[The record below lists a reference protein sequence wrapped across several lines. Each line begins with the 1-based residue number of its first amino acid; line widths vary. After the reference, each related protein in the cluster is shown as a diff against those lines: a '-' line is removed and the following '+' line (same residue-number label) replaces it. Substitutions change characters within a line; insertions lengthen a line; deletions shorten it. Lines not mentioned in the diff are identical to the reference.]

1 MWPLQLPTMHTLPVI
16 SDSFSGHNQGCRHD
30 RGTYGLCNGN
40 ENDSWGAYGYRHPEG
55 RWATIVAYR
64 CAQGQCDD
72 NPIQGCSRIQRFS
85 NPRQTY
91 SSCILD
97 QMGIA
102 EGVPGSIGEADNA
115 KHINEVAPAIEDFYD
130 ACVANADCEDLNP
143 CTVNVCDAGVC
154 KYNQISCDDSDG
166 CTVDACDRE
175 TGVCFHEPVVCTP
188 ATNICNATLGVNG
201 ACPAGPVSCMSGQT
215 GVLRQQPGA
224 AGSQGKT
231 AIKAVK
237 NLRIGDEI
245 VGLNENKEETSC
257 TVEAIGHFGIGLT

>member
-16 SDSFSGHNQGCRHD
+16 S
-30 RGTYGLCNGN
+30 
-40 ENDSWGAYGYRHPEG
+40 
-55 RWATIVAYR
+55 
-64 CAQGQCDD
+64 
-72 NPIQGCSRIQRFS
+72 S

-201 ACPAGPVSCMSGQT
+201 SCPAGPVSCMSGQT

-245 VGLNENKEETSC
+245 VGLNENNEETSC
-257 TVEAIGHFGIGLT
+257 TVEAIGHFGLGLTYGNYTEDHFVLDTSDYSVFAHGQVGEEEVVDKYAVLTSLSCRA